1 MRGSHG
7 LPPSLLGPI
16 GKRFRRQTVPHM
28 STPEACPTRIRKGL
42 RLVAPLAPF
51 PKAQD
56 RRTNMSTIITRS
68 VMATILALRQLLIP
82 SILTVKVASNSSSL
96 ARRPERSTLTR

>member
-28 STPEACPTRIRKGL
+28 LTPEACPTRRSH
-42 RLVAPLAPF
+42 F
-51 PKAQD
+51 PAAD
-56 RRTNMSTIITRS
+56 RGGRIQFLYR
-68 VMATILALRQLLIP
+68 
-82 SILTVKVASNSSSL
+82 